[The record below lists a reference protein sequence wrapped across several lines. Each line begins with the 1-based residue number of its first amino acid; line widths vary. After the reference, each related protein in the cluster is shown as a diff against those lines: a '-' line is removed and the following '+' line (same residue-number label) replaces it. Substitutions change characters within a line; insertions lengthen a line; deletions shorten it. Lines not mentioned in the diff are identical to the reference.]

1 VMAHDASGAMA
12 TAAIAIEGTIE
23 GSIAGRCQAVA
34 DTLSSAGFASVWNT
48 TQ

>member
-12 TAAIAIEGTIE
+12 TAAMSIGGAID
-23 GSIAGRCQAVA
+23 GSIADRHQVLA
-34 DTLSSAGFASVWNT
+34 DTLSSAGRASVWYT

>member
-1 VMAHDASGAMA
+1 MA

-23 GSIAGRCQAVA
+23 GIIAGRGQALA
-34 DTLSSAGFASVWNT
+34 DTLSAAGFASVWYT